1 MILISLVIL
10 LCESVASDDF
20 EGNSSYEVYKFGVN
34 DTVFM
39 NPEGHFYEADSVAYS
54 GDYND
59 TRDLF
64 SPKYNGTMINIT
76 MRFFANGYENSN
88 VTAALYY
95 ENESI
100 SNPGHPGDEEF
111 IAHTEQV
118 TMPYS
123 GGWQN
128 ITFNFK
134 EDTNGIPMVY
144 SDRDYIIALWF
155 DGNGADFS
163 YYEID
168 VNNNWDGTFNL
179 GDSENY
185 SENWPNFPEPLDDDD
200 HPDWPGWVL
209 CVQAYYYVEIP
220 NFNITPVISD
230 CHPINGSVDIE
241 KDLSFWNCTIED
253 NESDLFYWTIETQ
266 PNVGNGFGYNG
277 GNGTKICPLTNLS
290 FDTEYIVYVNVTD
303 YNGSGNWNNQT
314 FSFTTEENVIPK
326 ADFSYSPNT
335 PTVIDIVTFI
345 DNSSDNN
352 DNVVNWSWDF
362 DDGYISYQKNTTHQ
376 YNETGNYTVTLIV
389 TDEDNASGVITKNVT
404 IVNIAPI
411 ANFTYSPN
419 NPTNK
424 DILSFIDN
432 SEDIDGIIVSWSWD
446 FGDGENSSDRNPT
459 HTFTSIGIY
468 NVMLIVTDNGG
479 KINNLTL
486 QIEIIKKTS
495 SGGGGGGGTY
505 IPSFPPIE
513 KNEKPVANHNGPF
526 FEFEENLI
534 LFNGS
539 KSNDSDGYIT
549 NWTWD
554 FGDNNTSYEMNVFHS
569 YNHAGNYS
577 VILTVTDNN
586 SETDTV
592 LSYAVISVKPNLPP
606 NQPIINGSTIGE
618 IGIEYQYL
626 LQATDPDNDNI
637 KYIINWDDGSTHISK
652 YLSSGNTYHISH
664 IWNKAG
670 IYHIEIFV
678 EDKKNMASDNIDIL
692 VLIDV
697 LYCFDLG
704 YFIDIDNDKIYDQ
717 FYLNETENIIELE
730 FKNGIYA
737 IDINGDGNYEYRYK
751 IEDQIIYE
759 MSKEVENQEISSFFF
774 IIPLIL
780 VAAIVIY
787 ILIKNDK
794 IKIFY
799 NLIKQKSKKHR

>member
-1 MILISLVIL
+1 MKTKFMSNIIISMILISLVIL

-64 SPKYNGTMINIT
+64 SPEYNGTMINIT
-76 MRFFANGYENSN
+76 MRFFANGSENSN

-100 SNPGHPGDEEF
+100 SNPGHPGDEEL

-118 TMPYS
+118 TMPNS

-128 ITFNFK
+128 ITFIFK
-134 EDTNGIPMVY
+134 EDINGIPMVY

-200 HPDWPGWVL
+200 HQDWPGWVL

-230 CHPINGSVDIE
+230 CHPVNGSVDVE
-241 KDLSFWNCTIED
+241 KDLSFWSCTIED
-253 NESDLFYWTIETQ
+253 NESDLFNWTIETQ
-266 PNVGNGFGYNG
+266 PNVGNGFGYNE

-314 FSFTTEENVIPK
+314 FSFTTEENAIPK

-335 PTVIDIVTFI
+335 PTVIDIVTFV
-345 DNSSDNN
+345 DNSSDDN
-352 DNVVNWSWDF
+352 DN
-362 DDGYISYQKNTTHQ
+362 
-376 YNETGNYTVTLIV
+376 
-389 TDEDNASGVITKNVT
+389 
-404 IVNIAPI
+404 IVN
-411 ANFTYSPN
+411 
-419 NPTNK
+419 
-424 DILSFIDN
+424 
-432 SEDIDGIIVSWSWD
+432 WSWD
-446 FGDGENSSDRNPT
+446 FGDGGNSSVRNPT

-479 KINNLTL
+479 KIDNLTL
-486 QIEIIKKTS
+486 QIEVIKKTS
-495 SGGGGGGGTY
+495 SGGGGSGIY
-505 IPSFPPIE
+505 NPSLPPIE
-513 KNEKPVANHNGPF
+513 ENEKPVANHNGPF

-539 KSNDSDGYIT
+539 KSSDFDGYIT
-549 NWTWD
+549 DWTWD
-554 FGDNNTSYEMNVFHS
+554 FGDNNTSYGMNVFHS
-569 YNHAGNYS
+569 YSHAGNYS
-577 VILTVTDNN
+577 VVLTVTDDNN
-586 SETDTV
+586 ETDTV
-592 LSYAVISVKPNLPP
+592 FSYAVISVEPNMPP

-637 KYIINWDDGSTHISK
+637 KYVINWDDGLTHISK
-652 YLSSGNTYHISH
+652 YLSSGDIYLISH
-664 IWNKAG
+664 IWDEAG
-670 IYHIEIFV
+670 IYHVEIFV
-678 EDKKNMASDNIDIL
+678 EDEKNMASDNIDIL

-704 YFIDIDNDKIYDQ
+704 YFIDIDNDNIYDQ
-717 FYLNETENIIELE
+717 FYLNETENITELE
-730 FKNGIYA
+730 FKNGIYL

-759 MSKEVENQEISSFFF
+759 MGKEVEDQEISSFFF
-774 IIPLIL
+774 VIPLVL
-780 VAAIVIY
+780 VGAIVIY
-787 ILIKNDK
+787 ILIKNYK
-794 IKIFY
+794 IKIF
-799 NLIKQKSKKHR
+799 NNSIKQKSKKHR